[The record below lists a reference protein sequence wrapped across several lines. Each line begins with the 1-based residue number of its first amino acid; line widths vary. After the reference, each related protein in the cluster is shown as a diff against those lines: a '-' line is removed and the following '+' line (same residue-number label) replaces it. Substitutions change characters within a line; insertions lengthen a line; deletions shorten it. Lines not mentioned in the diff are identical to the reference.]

1 MTPFQHLAILLR
13 SLPTQVTATTLMKSP
28 DPDMEVS
35 LDEISGGVDEG
46 QLDVDKRQG
55 WGWGENRCFSRN
67 YFKTARHK

>member
-46 QLDVDKRQG
+46 QLGVDRIHG
-55 WGWGENRCFSRN
+55 WSWEGTMFLEKSSLNSP
-67 YFKTARHK
+67 T